1 MPTATRGRAS
11 AFRLLRM
18 RDLRRRGRGFTLVEL
33 MVVIAL
39 IAIVTAVAVPDLST
53 WFVNAHIRD
62 AAGVFQENL
71 QWGRAYALKTDQQ
84 VDMNVT
90 TLGAAGCT
98 WSFTLSPSGGNVV
111 GAPSMTALLYK
122 KRFRGISCSAGT
134 GATFP
139 LMLMPD
145 GTVMAPSPNGG
156 TTPVIT
162 NGYLSFADV
171 SDTAKFAT
179 WLVKYYGAGELRS
192 CMMAPLGAQQATAVC
207 ANQ

>member
-1 MPTATRGRAS
+1 MLIATNRPAGALRGSRMRGR
-11 AFRLLRM
+11 
-18 RDLRRRGRGFTLVEL
+18 RRCGHGFTLVEL

-39 IAIVTAVAVPDLST
+39 IAIATAVAVPDLST

-98 WSFTLSPSGGNVV
+98 WSFTLSAGGGNVV
-111 GAPSMTALLYK
+111 GAPSMTALLYQ
-122 KRFRGISCSAGT
+122 KRFQGISCSAGT

-156 TTPVIT
+156 APTIT